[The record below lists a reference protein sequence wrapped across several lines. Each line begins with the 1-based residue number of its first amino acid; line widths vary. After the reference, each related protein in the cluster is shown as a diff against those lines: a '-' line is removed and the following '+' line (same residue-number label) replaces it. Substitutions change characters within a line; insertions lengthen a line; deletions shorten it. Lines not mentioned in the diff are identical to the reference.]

1 MGCYHCQSV
10 NGSDPRCEDSFFNNF
25 GDSVY
30 QSDCK
35 AGKNVIKLVME
46 KMKISD
52 LHNVF
57 FFFFWSGVPIGHF
70 LTMGPLICTCSHK
83 YRSANFQLALVI
95 EPTREICK

>member
-35 AGKNVIKLVME
+35 AGKHVIKLVME
-46 KMKISD
+46 KMKIS
-52 LHNVF
+52 NKKVCIMF
-57 FFFFWSGVPIGHF
+57 FFVCFLEWGAYWPISNNGALDLYL
-70 LTMGPLICTCSHK
+70 LT
-83 YRSANFQLALVI
+83 
-95 EPTREICK
+95 

>member
-46 KMKISD
+46 KMKIS
-52 LHNVF
+52 NKKVCIMF
-57 FFFFWSGVPIGHF
+57 FFCLFFGVGC
-70 LTMGPLICTCSHK
+70 LL
-83 YRSANFQLALVI
+83 ANF
-95 EPTREICK
+95 

>member
-35 AGKNVIKLVME
+35 AGKNIITLAGKIIQMSNKKL
-46 KMKISD
+46 D
-52 LHNVF
+52 
-57 FFFFWSGVPIGHF
+57 
-70 LTMGPLICTCSHK
+70 
-83 YRSANFQLALVI
+83 
-95 EPTREICK
+95 